1 MDFEFIRPALLW
13 LLIPAVALFFVAL
26 IKHKKTTSEQLIA
39 PHLAQFIMSEAN
51 TKARQPLWLVA
62 LFCSLGILFSAGP
75 SFEKKQ
81 VPVFQSKSARV
92 IVMDMSYSM
101 YSTDILPNRLMQS
114 RFKAL
119 DMIELFKEGDTAL
132 VAYAGTAYIISPL
145 TNDATTLSNLIPS
158 LSPEIMPDKG
168 SNVLAGL
175 DMAKELLTQA
185 GYIDGDIILVTDGI
199 DQQEQSDV
207 SSFTS
212 NTQYRLNIYG
222 VGTAQG
228 APIKLPEGGFLKDRY
243 GQIVVP
249 TLNPSQLKN
258 LASSSGGKFASYQP
272 SNNDINTFAP
282 NAQSELLKDEKQSHA
297 LWRIDAGIYGLLL
310 LLPFGLYL
318 FRRAALLGAFLA
330 FGFLPQQNAYAVEL
344 PTLLQNADQRA
355 LEAYNNKEYD
365 AATQAQSSELKGAAL
380 YQQGNFDAALS
391 EFSSDKS
398 ASGLYNYGNALA
410 KAGKLEE
417 AIEAYK
423 QAQTLQDDFTQAA
436 DNQALV
442 EQLLNQQ
449 EQQNQ
454 QDQQDQQDQQS
465 DGDDSQNQD
474 DSQKKDE
481 QNQGQNSDE
490 SKQDQQQNGDKS
502 DSEKGE
508 NESQN
513 QSDEESDKESEQSKD
528 QQGEPGEQSDKQN
541 EPDMQAQP
549 QSEQGKNKDA
559 DQPKEDDQ
567 QQSKPQAMSEQPAT
581 DEQKQNAQQQAMQ
594 AQASELTNEE
604 KEKAQQ
610 LNQLLR
616 KVPDDPAILLRNKM
630 QLEAQKR
637 QYKRRP
643 TGVEKSW

>member
-51 TKARQPLWLVA
+51 TKASQPLWLVA

-132 VAYAGTAYIISPL
+132 VAYAGTAYTISPL
-145 TNDATTLSNLIPS
+145 TNDAATLSNLIPS

-249 TLNPSQLKN
+249 TLNANQLKN

-272 SNNDINTFAP
+272 SSRDINTFAP
-282 NAQSELLKDEKQSHA
+282 SAQSELLKDEKQSHA

-310 LLPFGLYL
+310 LLPLGLYL

-355 LEAYNNKEYD
+355 LQAYKNKEYE
-365 AATQAQSSELKGAAL
+365 AATQAQSSDLKGAAL
-380 YQQGNFDAALS
+380 YQQGNFDAALN
-391 EFSSDKS
+391 EFNSDKS
-398 ASGLYNYGNALA
+398 ATGLYNYGNALA
-410 KAGKLEE
+410 KAGKLED

-423 QAQTLQDDFTQAA
+423 QAQALQDDFTQAA
-436 DNQALV
+436 DNQTLV

-454 QDQQDQQDQQS
+454 QDQQS
-465 DGDDSQNQD
+465 DGDDSKDQD
-474 DSQKKDE
+474 DSQKKDD
-481 QNQGQNSDE
+481 QKQGQNSDE

-508 NESQN
+508 NESQSP
-513 QSDEESDKESEQSKD
+513 SDEKSDKEPEQSKD
-528 QQGEPGEQSDKQN
+528 QQGEQSDKQN

-549 QSEQGKNKDA
+549 QSEQGQNKNA
-559 DQPKEDDQ
+559 EQPKEDEQ

-610 LNQLLR
+610 INQLLR